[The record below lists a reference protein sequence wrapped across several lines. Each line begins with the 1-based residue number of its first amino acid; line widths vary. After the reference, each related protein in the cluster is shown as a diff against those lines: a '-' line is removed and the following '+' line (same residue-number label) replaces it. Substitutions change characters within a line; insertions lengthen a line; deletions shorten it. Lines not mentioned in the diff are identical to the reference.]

1 MDKKKQ
7 TRAEYQRSL
16 QKETEQIDAE
26 QTVDE
31 ELSRSQR
38 KQRETKDQRFN
49 PDEQSEA
56 KIRALAKKLN
66 IAIAGLGI
74 GIILV
79 FLILFFVG

>member
-7 TRAEYQRSL
+7 TRAEYQRCL

-49 PDEQSEA
+49 PGEQSEA
-56 KIRALAKKLN
+56 KSRALAKKLN

>member
-38 KQRETKDQRFN
+38 KQHETKDQRFN

-56 KIRALAKKLN
+56 KSRALAKKLN